1 MVYEYTGTLP
11 NDDYK
16 TLAQLA
22 VFVCGQGNYTSMKV
36 ENTYYSLSSNGI
48 IGETSQDDSQIKDAP
63 NQTSV

>member
-48 IGETSQDDSQIKDAP
+48 IGETSQDDS
-63 NQTSV
+63 